1 MRAPFALCFGCLLAA
16 PSFGLAQSDVEP
28 NVDQLR
34 PPALIVRPTPSD
46 PEVALTLDDLAVD
59 VQIYPDLVVTTLE
72 LSFVNPNDRVLE
84 GRLVVPLPANARP
97 SRFAMDVDGS
107 LREGVV
113 VTREKA
119 RIVFEEIVRK
129 GIDPGLLEWVQGSAF
144 RARVYPVPAK
154 SSKRIVIAYEH
165 ELGAARAD
173 GASLVR
179 VPLAFGGVSN
189 ARYRVSAHGVSFTT
203 ESTPFAGLEGEGLGG
218 ELAGSQPGV
227 ALEHDLALAVRET
240 AATETFHASERG
252 PDGRLY
258 GYQRFAITGEPR
270 PRTKPKKVALFWDAS
285 TSHTPAARARE
296 LEVLRAYF
304 VELGDVEVQ
313 LNVFSNELWSREPIA
328 VRAGDSSALL
338 ARIRAVRP
346 DGGTRLGCLTLDPAF
361 AADEALVVSD
371 GLSTVDHGTPA
382 LGEVPVYAITGA
394 RVADHPRL
402 ASLSPFAEVI
412 DALALDALA
421 GVRLLRSERPR
432 LLGVEVLEGQL
443 SDVEPAVGAPVT
455 GERFSLVGVTQGP
468 AQARLRFGF
477 PGEVTHTLELSF
489 AADGEAKGGG
499 VVPRIWAN
507 ARIGA
512 LLRDQDANAEQIVDV
527 ARSFSIVTPLTS
539 MLVLETL
546 DDYLQYDVEPP
557 AGELHDAWV
566 QAMDGRRKIAEAT
579 KRERLERI
587 AQLWAER
594 VTWWETDF
602 KEPEGGWKK
611 PEAAKK
617 ARVAAGAFGGEADS
631 LDAAPPAESPAPSA
645 DDEGYRNDEGDD
657 AEMDSEES
665 LSFAEER
672 KNKDGKGSSR
682 PNGGIELKPW
692 TPDRPYLKQ
701 LQAAGDEAYATYV
714 QLRSEYGTSPAFF
727 LDVADFFAE
736 VRKDRALA
744 LRVLSNVAELEL
756 GSPALLRVLAHR
768 YTQLGELELAAS
780 VFRAVLQLLP
790 EEAQSY
796 RDLGLVLADSGAYP
810 EAIALLETV
819 VTGVWDDRFP
829 EIELIALGELNRIVA
844 RCQRETGAT
853 HHTLPASLIKNL
865 DVDVRVIL
873 TWDADLCDMD
883 LWVDDPIGER
893 ANYSHT
899 RTQIGGR
906 FSRDFTRGYGP
917 EEFLLKKGI
926 KGKYTIH
933 VHYYGTSQQTL
944 TGATTVQVEIVRN
957 WGRPN
962 EVRQAVTRRLSSDA
976 QLEIAEIIID

>member
-1 MRAPFALCFGCLLAA
+1 
-16 PSFGLAQSDVEP
+16 
-28 NVDQLR
+28 
-34 PPALIVRPTPSD
+34 
-46 PEVALTLDDLAVD
+46 
-59 VQIYPDLVVTTLE
+59 
-72 LSFVNPNDRVLE
+72 
-84 GRLVVPLPANARP
+84 
-97 SRFAMDVDGS
+97 
-107 LREGVV
+107 
-113 VTREKA
+113 
-119 RIVFEEIVRK
+119 
-129 GIDPGLLEWVQGSAF
+129 
-144 RARVYPVPAK
+144 
-154 SSKRIVIAYEH
+154 
-165 ELGAARAD
+165 
-173 GASLVR
+173 
-179 VPLAFGGVSN
+179 
-189 ARYRVSAHGVSFTT
+189 
-203 ESTPFAGLEGEGLGG
+203 
-218 ELAGSQPGV
+218 
-227 ALEHDLALAVRET
+227 VRET
-240 AATETFHASERG
+240 AAAETFHASERG

-258 GYQRFAITGEPR
+258 GYQRFAIAGEPR
-270 PRTKPKKVALFWDAS
+270 ARAKPKKVAVFWDAS

-296 LEVLRAYF
+296 LELLRAYF

-313 LNVFSNELWSREPIA
+313 LNVFSDALWSRERIA

-346 DGGTRLGCLTLDPAF
+346 DGGTRLGCLSLDPAF

-371 GLSTVDHGTPA
+371 GLSTVDHGAPA
-382 LGEVPVYAITGA
+382 LGEVPVYAICGA

-412 DALALDALA
+412 DALALDAQA

-432 LLGVEVLEGQL
+432 LLGVEVLEGEL
-443 SDVEPAVGAPVT
+443 TDVEPAVGAAVS
-455 GERFSLVGVTQGP
+455 GERFSLVGVSQGP

-477 PGEVTHTLELSF
+477 PGEVTHTVELSF
-489 AADGEAKGGG
+489 AAEGEASGGG

-546 DDYLQYDVEPP
+546 EDYLQYEVEPP

-566 QAMDGRRKIAEAT
+566 AALDGRRKVAEAT
-579 KRERLERI
+579 QTERLERI

-594 VTWWETDF
+594 VAWWETEF

-611 PEAAKK
+611 PEGPKK
-617 ARVAAGAFGGEADS
+617 VTGALSFDEGESGAEE
-631 LDAAPPAESPAPSA
+631 DAAPPAESPAPQA
-645 DDEGYRNDEGDD
+645 DERSRR
-657 AEMDSEES
+657 AEASEADLEES
-665 LSFAEER
+665 LSFAGE
-672 KNKDGKGSSR
+672 KDKDGKGSSR

-701 LQAAGDEAYATYV
+701 LQASGDEAYATYL
-714 QLRSEYGTSPAFF
+714 QLRGEYGTSPAFF

-768 YTQLGELELAAS
+768 YEQLGELELAAS

-796 RDLGLVLADSGAYP
+796 RDLGLVLAASGAYP

-844 RCQRETGAT
+844 MCQRETGET

-917 EEFLLKKGI
+917 EEFLLKTGI
-926 KGKYTIH
+926 QGKYTIH

-976 QLEIAEIIID
+976 QLEIAEITID

>member
-1 MRAPFALCFGCLLAA
+1 MRASFALCFGCLLAA
-16 PSFGLAQSDVEP
+16 PSSSLAQSDVEP
-28 NVDQLR
+28 DVEQLR

-107 LREGVV
+107 MREGVV

-119 RIVFEEIVRK
+119 RIVFEEIVRQ

-154 SSKRIVIAYEH
+154 GSKRIVIAYEH

-173 GASLVR
+173 GTSRVR
-179 VPLAFGGVSN
+179 VPLAFGGASN

-203 ESTPFAGLEGEGLGG
+203 QNTPFAGLEGEGLSG
-218 ELAGSQPGV
+218 EVAGSQPRV
-227 ALEHDLALAVRET
+227 ALDHDLVLAVRET
-240 AATETFHASERG
+240 AASETFHASERG

-270 PRTKPKKVALFWDAS
+270 PRAKPKKIALFWDAS

-296 LEVLRAYF
+296 LELLRAYC

-313 LNVFSNELWSREPIA
+313 LNVFSNELWSRELIA
-328 VRAGDSSALL
+328 VRAGDSGALL
-338 ARIRAVRP
+338 SRIRAVRP
-346 DGGTRLGCLTLDPAF
+346 DGGTRLGCLSLDPAF

-371 GLSTVDHGTPA
+371 GLSTVEHGMPA
-382 LGEVPVYAITGA
+382 LGEVPVYAICGA

-412 DALALDALA
+412 DALALDAQA

-432 LLGVEVLEGQL
+432 LLGVEALEGQL
-443 SDVEPAVGAPVT
+443 TDVEPAVGAPVT

-477 PGEVTHTLELSF
+477 PGEVTHTVELSF
-489 AADGEAKGGG
+489 PGDAEAKGAG

-512 LLRDQDANAEQIVDV
+512 LLRDQDANAEQIVHV

-546 DDYLQYDVEPP
+546 EDYLRYEVEPP

-566 QAMDGRRKIAEAT
+566 QAMDGRREVAEAT
-579 KRERLERI
+579 RKERLERI
-587 AQLWAER
+587 ASLWAER
-594 VTWWETDF
+594 VAWWETEF

-611 PEAAKK
+611 PEAVKK
-617 ARVAAGAFGGEADS
+617 ARAHAGAAGGELAEEADS
-631 LDAAPPAESPAPSA
+631 LEAAPPAESPAPSA
-645 DDEGYRNDEGDD
+645 DDEGYSN
-657 AEMDSEES
+657 SESESRMES
-665 LSFAEER
+665 LAKKE
-672 KNKDGKGSSR
+672 DGKAPAR

-692 TPDRPYLKQ
+692 TPDRPYLEQ

-714 QLRSEYGTSPAFF
+714 QLRGEYGTSPAFF

-796 RDLGLVLADSGAYP
+796 RDLGLVLAESGAYP

-844 RCQRETGAT
+844 KCQRETGET

-976 QLEIAEIIID
+976 QLEIAEITID